1 MKERE
6 RGERGEQQ
14 IKIEI
19 AKRKTLTYLHARGR
33 TATSL
38 TSGGNVVTTDA
49 SAADGLGGDDQQ

>member
-19 AKRKTLTYLHARGR
+19 AKRKTLIYLKHPFKAL
-33 TATSL
+33 S
-38 TSGGNVVTTDA
+38 
-49 SAADGLGGDDQQ
+49 DGAFLEIW